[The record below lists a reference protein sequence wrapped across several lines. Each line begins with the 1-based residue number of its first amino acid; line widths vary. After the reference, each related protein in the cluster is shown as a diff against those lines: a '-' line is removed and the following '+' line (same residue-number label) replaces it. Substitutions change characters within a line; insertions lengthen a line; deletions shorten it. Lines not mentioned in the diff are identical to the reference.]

1 MQSQNHKNI
10 QGYQVETMRNEIPL
24 LYYLQKPE
32 ITKDNLTNFTKIAS
46 TVQSLQIRMNPFLMS
61 ELSIS
66 SNEPLMVFTG
76 ADSEYSVEGYLNTVT
91 VNLNFNI
98 DPQPKNTTL
107 LQNWIQKRPALIQTT
122 LDDAAK
128 KWFSDLLIEIK
139 SNWK

>member
-24 LYYLQKPE
+24 IYYLQKPE

>member
-1 MQSQNHKNI
+1 
-10 QGYQVETMRNEIPL
+10 MRNEIPL
-24 LYYLQKPE
+24 LFYLQKPE
-32 ITKDNLTNFTKIAS
+32 ITKDKLTNFTKIAN
-46 TVQSLQIRMNPFLMS
+46 TVQSLQIRMNPFLMG

-91 VNLNFNI
+91 VNLIFNI

-107 LQNWIQKRPALIQTT
+107 LKNWIQKRPALIQTT